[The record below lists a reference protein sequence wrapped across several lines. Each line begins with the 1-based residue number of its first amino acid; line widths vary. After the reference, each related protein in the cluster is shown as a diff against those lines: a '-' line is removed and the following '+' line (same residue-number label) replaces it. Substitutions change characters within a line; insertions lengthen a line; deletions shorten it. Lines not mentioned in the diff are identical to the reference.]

1 MSNNIKSVRVT
12 SCLALAISLIAVS
25 VSAFGAGSATAV
37 SSSSVGAAAP
47 ASPEATKIG
56 SQAAADTIE
65 TPTTTLY
72 SQLQAEKA
80 ILKERKEIAVLKKEI
95 REIDT
100 PGMPAGPVPLGFGP
114 AGANRPVEQLAP
126 APKEDGIIAL
136 GYGSFEGR
144 LRATVSVGGQTQEV
158 AVGDQLPGG
167 WTVSAVTQANVKLKR
182 KGAVKTL
189 GYQS

>member
-1 MSNNIKSVRVT
+1 MGNNIKSVSAV
-12 SCLALAISLIAVS
+12 SYLALAASMIAVS
-25 VSAFGAGSATAV
+25 VSAFGAGSATPVV
-37 SSSSVGAAAP
+37 SAPVTASVP
-47 ASPEATKIG
+47 ASPEATKAG
-56 SQAAADTIE
+56 PAATVDTSE
-65 TPTTTLY
+65 TSTTTLY

-95 REIDT
+95 REIDA

-126 APKEDGIIAL
+126 VPKEDGIIAL

>member
-1 MSNNIKSVRVT
+1 MSNNIKSVRAV
-12 SCLALAISLIAVS
+12 SHLALAVSMIAVS
-25 VSAFGAGSATAV
+25 VSAFGAGSATAIA
-37 SSSSVGAAAP
+37 SSSVAAATP
-47 ASPEATKIG
+47 TSPEAMKVDPL
-56 SQAAADTIE
+56 AAADTRE
-65 TPTTTLY
+65 TTATLY

-100 PGMPAGPVPLGFGP
+100 PGMPGGPVPLGFAP
-114 AGANRPVEQLAP
+114 AGANRPVEQVAP
-126 APKEDGIIAL
+126 APKEEGFIAL

-144 LRATVSVGGQTQEV
+144 LRATISIGGQSQEV

-167 WTVSAVTQANVKLKR
+167 WTVSAVTQTNVKLKR